1 MARHALEKNPEA
13 MESVTATQP
22 VQRLCNEIQLFDLCD
37 RSSCSSKSGRFCTD
51 TDLLIRFEK
60 IEEQESRRP
69 DPDPSE
75 EWDEEHEDGFDEELE
90 HDDDLYDEDFYD
102 DEE

>member
-1 MARHALEKNPEA
+1 MTSKTSEIIPEA
-13 MESVTATQP
+13 IDSVTATQP
-22 VQRLCNEIQLFDLCD
+22 VPRLCNEIQLFDLCD

-51 TDLLIRFEK
+51 TDLLLRFEK
-60 IEEQESRRP
+60 IEEQESRIP
-69 DPDPSE
+69 DPEPSE
-75 EWDEEHEDGFDEELE
+75 EWDDEHDGGFDEQE